1 MKNKQKYPYRNQLIF
16 TFLFLLIAVLFMFI
30 GFWKTILIVVL
41 TTIGYIIGT
50 MWDGNRSF
58 FSILASIQAFFE
70 R

>member
-50 MWDGNRSF
+50 MWDENRSF